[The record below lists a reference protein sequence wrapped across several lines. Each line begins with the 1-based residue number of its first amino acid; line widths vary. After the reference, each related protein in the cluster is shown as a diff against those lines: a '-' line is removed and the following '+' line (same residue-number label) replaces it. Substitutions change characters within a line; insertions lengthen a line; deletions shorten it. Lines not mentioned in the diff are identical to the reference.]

1 VCKIHFSTSW
11 CERVDLFILWLGS
24 NARFILALSAHS
36 RFFKF
41 ILANNCLSFNNL
53 VPASFIAISCVRS
66 IKIPRYARIVTCV
79 TPSIVLFSRRI
90 VAIPSAYNPHSELT
104 LSTVGVIWKIMRGFT
119 CGLRMLHFRLKSNSG
134 KKEALMHIYI
144 YIYINAINLNSLSRK
159 TAMQFFP
166 SYYQK
171 NFEFMH
177 VTRKIRLFI
186 IITYRYWTICIM
198 KIWKFIYKN

>member
-1 VCKIHFSTSW
+1 MTLRVCKIHFSTSW

-144 YIYINAINLNSLSRK
+144 YKYDQFKFSISKDSYAIFPLILSKEFWIYACHKKNSLIYNYYLPLLNNMHYENLEIYI
-159 TAMQFFP
+159 
-166 SYYQK
+166 
-171 NFEFMH
+171 
-177 VTRKIRLFI
+177 
-186 IITYRYWTICIM
+186 
-198 KIWKFIYKN
+198 